1 MRAAADEAGVR
12 PFHSMTAAET
22 MLRPITPPGG
32 VEPDASVDHA
42 AELKRGA
49 WINLIAMLASNFR
62 GIFTLLTAR
71 LLGPATLGIFSVAW
85 ATTDLVSKI
94 GIFGLDDTIITFI
107 ARAEAAGDRARS
119 RALFRLAVFLGV
131 LQCALLAI
139 VAILFVR
146 LFGHRLGLDPQMVAA
161 LSVMLCAM
169 PVVALYRINTAV
181 SRGMKVMR
189 HDIFSRGIT
198 ETITTTLAFLGA
210 LWLGLKTFAPELA
223 VIVGMGASG
232 VVALFLAASL
242 FRSAPPAAVA
252 LSYREESGRLLAYAA
267 PISAY
272 DLLNAIIVRLD
283 VVMLGCFVGRAPG
296 VTLTTLG
303 IYGAAVEV
311 AGGLRKINQAFNPI
325 FAPIVAGLT
334 VGGDQEQAATAFSR
348 VSQWML
354 WILLPLV
361 AVMVLAGSVIL
372 GIYGPAFRQGGMW
385 LGIVAIACATNAFV
399 SLAET
404 VIMVQK
410 PRLNLLNSVIT
421 CAVALTA
428 NLWLISRFGV
438 TGAAFGI
445 LLPYV
450 LQGIL
455 RYRALRMV
463 FRWRNPW
470 GDIGHPLISALL
482 AIVPALGCRFL
493 INGVSGQLVGA
504 LVFLLVYLFAWL
516 HYRHSK
522 TIHSPM

>member
-1 MRAAADEAGVR
+1 
-12 PFHSMTAAET
+12 MTTAET
-22 MLRPITPPGG
+22 MLRPITPPGTF
-32 VEPDASVDHA
+32 ERRAPVDHG

-49 WINLIAMLASNFR
+49 WANFIAMLASNFR
-62 GIFTLLTAR
+62 GIFTFLVAR
-71 LLGPATLGIFSVAW
+71 LLGPAALGIFSVAW

-119 RALFRLAVFLGV
+119 RTLFRLAVFLGV
-131 LQCALLAI
+131 LQCAILA
-139 VAILFVR
+139 AIAITVVR
-146 LFGHRLGLDPQMVAA
+146 LFGNRLGLDPQMVAA

-198 ETITTTLAFLGA
+198 ETIVTTLAFLVA
-210 LWLGLKTFAPELA
+210 LNFGLKTFAPEIA

-232 VVALFLAASL
+232 IVALLLAASL
-242 FRSAPPAAVA
+242 FRSAAHLSPATH
-252 LSYREESGRLLAYAA
+252 SYLTESRRLLAYAA

-272 DLLNAIIVRLD
+272 DLLNSIIVRLD
-283 VVMLGCFVGRAPG
+283 VIMLGCFVGRAPG

-303 IYGAAVEV
+303 IYGAAVEI

-334 VGGDQEQAATAFSR
+334 VNGDQEHAAAAFSR
-348 VSQWML
+348 VAQWML
-354 WILLPLV
+354 WILLPLI

-410 PRLNLLNSVIT
+410 PRLNLLNSIIT

-455 RYRALRMV
+455 RYRALHLV

-470 GDIGHPLISALL
+470 GDVGQPLLAALIAAVPAFACRALISGIAGEVI
-482 AIVPALGCRFL
+482 AA
-493 INGVSGQLVGA
+493 VG
-504 LVFLLVYLFAWL
+504 FLLIYTGAWL
-516 HYRHSK
+516 YYRKVIASVRRAG
-522 TIHSPM
+522 

>member
-1 MRAAADEAGVR
+1 
-12 PFHSMTAAET
+12 MTAAET
-22 MLRPITPPGG
+22 VLRPIHPPGG
-32 VEPDASVDHA
+32 PERGESVDHG

-49 WINLIAMLASNFR
+49 RTNLIALLASNFR
-62 GIFTLLTAR
+62 GIFTFLVAR
-71 LLGPATLGIFSVAW
+71 LLGPAALGIFSVAW

-131 LQCALLAI
+131 FQCALLAGI
-139 VAILFVR
+139 SITLVR
-146 LFGHRLGLDPQMVAA
+146 LFGQRLGLNAQMVAA

-198 ETITTTLAFLGA
+198 ETIVTTLAFLAA
-210 LWLGLKTFAPELA
+210 LWLGSRTFAPEIA

-232 VVALFLAASL
+232 SVALFLAASL
-242 FRSAPPAAVA
+242 FRSAPGRSAA
-252 LSYREESGRLLAYAA
+252 LSYRAESRQLLAYAA
-267 PISAY
+267 PISGY

-334 VGGDQEQAATAFSR
+334 VDGDQEHAATAFSR

-361 AVMVLAGSVIL
+361 AVMVFAGSAIL
-372 GIYGPAFRQGGMW
+372 GIYGPTFRQGGMW
-385 LGIVAIACATNAFV
+385 LGIVAVACATNAFV

-410 PRLNLLNSVIT
+410 PRLNLLNSLIT
-421 CAVALTA
+421 CIVALTA
-428 NLWLISRFGV
+428 NLWLIGRFGV
-438 TGAAFGI
+438 TGAALGI

-463 FRWRNPW
+463 FRWRHPW
-470 GDIGHPLISALL
+470 GDIGHPLIAALL
-482 AIVPALGCRFL
+482 ASVPALVCRTM
-493 INGVSGQLVGA
+493 IDGITGQVIASGG
-504 LVFLLVYLFAWL
+504 FLLIYGGTWL
-516 HYRHSK
+516 YFRHSPPSNSA
-522 TIHSPM
+522 I

>member
-1 MRAAADEAGVR
+1 
-12 PFHSMTAAET
+12 MTTAET
-22 MLRPITPPGG
+22 MVRPITPPGDLG
-32 VEPDASVDHA
+32 GSAPVDHA

-49 WINLIAMLASNFR
+49 WTNLIALLASNFR
-62 GIFTLLTAR
+62 GIFTFLVAR
-71 LLGPATLGIFSVAW
+71 LLGPAALGIFSVAW

-131 LQCALLAI
+131 IQCALLAGI
-139 VAILFVR
+139 SIAAVR
-146 LFGHRLGLDPQMVAA
+146 LFGHRLSLDPQMVAA
-161 LSVMLCAM
+161 LSVMFCAM

-189 HDIFSRGIT
+189 HDIFSRGVT
-198 ETITTTLAFLGA
+198 ETIVTTLAFLAA
-210 LWLGLKTFAPELA
+210 LWFGLETFAPEIA

-242 FRSAPPAAVA
+242 FRPAPPRPET
-252 LSYREESGRLLAYAA
+252 LSYRIESRRLLAYAA

-272 DLLNAIIVRLD
+272 DLLNSVIVRLD

-334 VGGDQEQAATAFSR
+334 VDGDQTHATTAFSR

-361 AVMVLAGSVIL
+361 AVMVFAGSVIL
-372 GIYGPAFRQGGMW
+372 GIYGPAFQQGGMW
-385 LGIVAIACATNAFV
+385 LGIVALACATNAFV

-410 PRLNLLNSVIT
+410 PRLNLLNSLIT

-455 RYRALRMV
+455 RYRALRTV

-470 GDIGHPLISALL
+470 GDIGHPLIAALL
-482 AIVPALGCRFL
+482 ATVPAVACRVL
-493 INGVSGQLVGA
+493 IEGIAGQLSA
-504 LVFLLVYLFAWL
+504 ATAFLLVYGTAWL
-516 HYRHSK
+516 YYRRSETK
-522 TIHSPM
+522 A

>member
-1 MRAAADEAGVR
+1 
-12 PFHSMTAAET
+12 MTTAET

-32 VEPDASVDHA
+32 VERSTSVDQA

-49 WINLIAMLASNFR
+49 WANVIAMLASNFR
-62 GIFTLLTAR
+62 GIFTFLVAR
-71 LLGPATLGIFSVAW
+71 LLGPAALGIFSVAW

-107 ARAEAAGDRARS
+107 ARAEAAGDHARS
-119 RALFRLAVFLGV
+119 RMLFHLAVFLGV
-131 LQCALLAI
+131 IQCAILAGISI
-139 VAILFVR
+139 VLVR
-146 LFGHRLGLDPQMVAA
+146 LFGSQLGLDPQMVAA
-161 LSVMLCAM
+161 LSVMFCAM
-169 PVVALYRINTAV
+169 PVVALYRVNTAV

-198 ETITTTLAFLGA
+198 ETIVTTLAFLVA
-210 LWLGLKTFAPELA
+210 LWFGLKTFAPEIA
-223 VIVGMGASG
+223 VISGMGASG

-242 FRSAPPAAVA
+242 FRSVPSRPATI
-252 LSYREESGRLLAYAA
+252 SYRMESRRLLAYAA

-325 FAPIVAGLT
+325 FAPIIARLT
-334 VGGDQEQAATAFSR
+334 VDGDQDHAAVAFSR

-361 AVMVLAGSVIL
+361 AVMVLDGSVIL

-410 PRLNLLNSVIT
+410 PRLNLLNSIIT
-421 CAVALTA
+421 CVVALTA

-438 TGAAFGI
+438 TGAAVGI

-470 GDIGHPLISALL
+470 GDIGRPLIAGLL
-482 AIVPALGCRFL
+482 AVVPAFACRAM
-493 INGVSGQLVGA
+493 IEGISGQVIA
-504 LVFLLVYLFAWL
+504 AIVFLLAYGGAWL
-516 HYRHSK
+516 YHRRSA
-522 TIHSPM
+522 SPQALS

>member
-1 MRAAADEAGVR
+1 MTTAEA
-12 PFHSMTAAET
+12 
-22 MLRPITPPGG
+22 MLRPITPPGELG
-32 VEPDASVDHA
+32 QRPLLDQE

-49 WINLIAMLASNFR
+49 WTNLIALLASNFR
-62 GIFTLLTAR
+62 GIFTFLVAR
-71 LLGPATLGIFSVAW
+71 LLGPAALGVFSVVW

-107 ARAEAAGDRARS
+107 ARAEAVADRARS
-119 RALFRLAVFLGV
+119 HALFRLAVFLGV
-131 LQCALLAI
+131 VQCAILAGI
-139 VAILFVR
+139 AIAVVR
-146 LFGHRLGLDPQMVAA
+146 LYGHRLGLDPQMVAA

-198 ETITTTLAFLGA
+198 ETIVTTLAFLA
-210 LWLGLKTFAPELA
+210 AVWLGLKTFAPEIA
-223 VIVGMGASG
+223 VIIGMGASG
-232 VVALFLAASL
+232 TVALFLAASL
-242 FRSAPPAAVA
+242 FRAAPPHPPA
-252 LSYREESGRLLAYAA
+252 LSYRAESRRLLAYAA

-272 DLLNAIIVRLD
+272 DLLNAVIVRLD

-325 FAPIVAGLT
+325 FAPIAAGLT
-334 VGGDQEQAATAFSR
+334 VDGGQERAAAAFSR

-385 LGIVAIACATNAFV
+385 LGIIAIACATNAFV

-410 PRLNLLNSVIT
+410 PRLNLLNSIIT
-421 CAVALTA
+421 CVVALTA

-470 GDIGHPLISALL
+470 GDIGHPLVAALL
-482 AIVPALGCRFL
+482 ATVPALACRVM
-493 INGVSGQLVGA
+493 IEGTAGQLMASGA
-504 LVFLLVYLFAWL
+504 FLFVYGGAWL
-516 HYRHSK
+516 YHRRPG
-522 TIHSPM
+522 TQG

>member
-1 MRAAADEAGVR
+1 
-12 PFHSMTAAET
+12 MTAAET

-32 VEPDASVDHA
+32 VLHRVDPGP
-42 AELKRGA
+42 ELKRGA
-49 WINLIAMLASNFR
+49 WVNFIAMLASNFR
-62 GIFTLLTAR
+62 GIFTFLVAR
-71 LLGPATLGIFSVAW
+71 LLGPAALGVFSVAW

-119 RALFRLAVFLGV
+119 RALFHLAVFLGL
-131 LQCALLAI
+131 LQCAILA
-139 VAILFVR
+139 AISILVVR
-146 LFGHRLGLDPQMVAA
+146 LFGDRMSLDPQMVAA
-161 LSVMLCAM
+161 LSVMFCAM

-189 HDIFSRGIT
+189 HDIFSRGLT
-198 ETITTTLAFLGA
+198 ETVMTTLGFLGA
-210 LWLGLKTFAPELA
+210 LWFGFKTFGPEIA
-223 VIVGMGASG
+223 VIVGMGTSG
-232 VVALFLAASL
+232 LVAFALAASL
-242 FRSAPPAAVA
+242 FRSAPPRSPS
-252 LSYREESGRLLAYAA
+252 LSYRAEARRLLAYAA

-283 VVMLGCFVGRAPG
+283 VIMLGCFVGRAPG

-303 IYGAAVEV
+303 IYSAAVEV
-311 AGGLRKINQAFNPI
+311 ACGLRKINQAFNPI

-334 VGGDQEQAATAFSR
+334 IDGDQEHAAVAFSR

-361 AVMVLAGSVIL
+361 AVMTFAGSWIL
-372 GIYGPAFRQGGMW
+372 TLYGPAFAQGGLW
-385 LGIVAIACATNAFV
+385 LAIIALACATNAFV
-399 SLAET
+399 SLAEV

-410 PRLNLLNSVIT
+410 PRLNLLNSIIT
-421 CAVALTA
+421 CVVALMA

-470 GDIGHPLISALL
+470 GDIGRPLLAAVIAAAPAIACRMMIDGAIGQIISAV
-482 AIVPALGCRFL
+482 AFL
-493 INGVSGQLVGA
+493 VIYGG
-504 LVFLLVYLFAWL
+504 AWL
-516 HYRHSK
+516 HYRRSEP
-522 TIHSPM
+522 TQILV

>member
-1 MRAAADEAGVR
+1 
-12 PFHSMTAAET
+12 MTTAET
-22 MLRPITPPGG
+22 MLRPITPPGDLERG
-32 VEPDASVDHA
+32 APVDHG

-49 WINLIAMLASNFR
+49 WTNLIALLASNFR
-62 GIFTLLTAR
+62 GIFTFLVAR
-71 LLGPATLGIFSVAW
+71 LLGPAALGIFSVAW

-131 LQCALLAI
+131 LQCAILAGI
-139 VAILFVR
+139 SITVVR

-169 PVVALYRINTAV
+169 PAVALYRINTAV

-198 ETITTTLAFLGA
+198 ETIVTTLAFLAA
-210 LWLGLKTFAPELA
+210 LWLGLKTFAPEIA

-242 FRSAPPAAVA
+242 FRSTPPRPA
-252 LSYREESGRLLAYAA
+252 LSYRAESRRLLAYAA

-272 DLLNAIIVRLD
+272 DLLNAVIVRLD

-334 VGGDQEQAATAFSR
+334 VDGDQERAAVAFSR

-361 AVMVLAGSVIL
+361 AVMVLAGSLIL

-410 PRLNLLNSVIT
+410 PRLNLLNSIIT
-421 CAVALTA
+421 CVVALTA

-470 GDIGHPLISALL
+470 GDIGHPLIAALL
-482 AIVPALGCRFL
+482 AIVPALVCRTM
-493 INGVSGQLVGA
+493 IDGIAGQLIA
-504 LVFLLVYLFAWL
+504 AAVFLLVYGGAWL
-516 HYRHSK
+516 YHRRSEPPRP
-522 TIHSPM
+522 SN

>member
-1 MRAAADEAGVR
+1 
-12 PFHSMTAAET
+12 MTAAET
-22 MLRPITPPGG
+22 LLRPITPPGG
-32 VEPDASVDHA
+32 VVHRLDPGP
-42 AELKRGA
+42 ELKRGA
-49 WINLIAMLASNFR
+49 WTNFIAMLASNFR
-62 GIFTLLTAR
+62 GVFTFLVAR
-71 LLGPATLGIFSVAW
+71 LLGPAALGVFSVAW

-94 GIFGLDDTIITFI
+94 GLFGLDDAIITFI
-107 ARAEAAGDRARS
+107 ARAEAAGDRPRS

-131 LQCALLAI
+131 FQCAVLAAVSI
-139 VAILFVR
+139 MLVR
-146 LFGHRLGLDPQMVAA
+146 LFEHRFGLDPEMADA
-161 LSVMLCAM
+161 LSVMFCAM
-169 PVVALYRINTAV
+169 PVIALYRINTAV

-189 HDIFSRGIT
+189 HDIFSRGVT
-198 ETITTTLAFLGA
+198 ETIVTTVAFLLA
-210 LWLGLKTFAPELA
+210 LQLGLRTFGPEIA

-232 VVALFLAASL
+232 IVALCLAASL
-242 FRSAPPAAVA
+242 FRATPVRPAAF
-252 LSYREESGRLLAYAA
+252 SYAAESRRLLTYAA

-272 DLLNAIIVRLD
+272 DLLNSVIVRLD
-283 VVMLGCFVGRAPG
+283 VVMLGCFVGRAPS

-311 AGGLRKINQAFNPI
+311 AGGLRKLNQAFNPI

-334 VGGDQEQAATAFSR
+334 VDGDQEHAAMAFSR

-361 AVMVLAGSVIL
+361 AVMALAGSVIL

-385 LGIVAIACATNAFV
+385 LGIVALACATNAFV

-410 PRLNLLNSVIT
+410 PRLNLLNSIIT
-421 CAVALTA
+421 CFVALTA
-428 NLWLISRFGV
+428 NLWFIQRFGV

-463 FRWRNPW
+463 FRWQNPW
-470 GDIGHPLISALL
+470 GDIGRPLL
-482 AIVPALGCRFL
+482 AAIIAGIPAVVCRVMIEGMTGQVLGA
-493 INGVSGQLVGA
+493 V
-504 LVFLLVYLFAWL
+504 VFLLIYGGAWL
-516 HYRHSK
+516 HYRRSGARQ
-522 TIHSPM
+522 

>member
-1 MRAAADEAGVR
+1 
-12 PFHSMTAAET
+12 
-22 MLRPITPPGG
+22 
-32 VEPDASVDHA
+32 
-42 AELKRGA
+42 
-49 WINLIAMLASNFR
+49 
-62 GIFTLLTAR
+62 
-71 LLGPATLGIFSVAW
+71 
-85 ATTDLVSKI
+85 
-94 GIFGLDDTIITFI
+94 
-107 ARAEAAGDRARS
+107 
-119 RALFRLAVFLGV
+119 
-131 LQCALLAI
+131 
-139 VAILFVR
+139 
-146 LFGHRLGLDPQMVAA
+146 MVAA
-161 LSVMLCAM
+161 LSVMFCAM

-189 HDIFSRGIT
+189 HDIFSRGMT
-198 ETITTTLAFLGA
+198 ETIATTLAFLAA
-210 LWLGLKTFAPELA
+210 LWFGLKTLAPEIA
-223 VIVGMGASG
+223 VIAGMGASG
-232 VVALFLAASL
+232 LVALFLAASL
-242 FRSAPPAAVA
+242 FRAAPPRSPA
-252 LSYREESGRLLAYAA
+252 LSYSVESRALLAYAA

-272 DLLNAIIVRLD
+272 DLLNAVIVRLD

-334 VGGDQEQAATAFSR
+334 VDGDQEHAAVAFSR

-354 WILLPLV
+354 WILLPIV

-372 GIYGPAFRQGGMW
+372 GIYGPVFRQGGMW

-410 PRLNLLNSVIT
+410 PRLNLLNSIVT
-421 CAVALTA
+421 CFVALTA

-455 RYRALRMV
+455 RYRALRTV
-463 FRWRNPW
+463 FRWQNPW
-470 GDIGHPLISALL
+470 GDIGRPLL
-482 AIVPALGCRFL
+482 AAAVATAPALACRMM
-493 INGVSGQLVGA
+493 IDGTVGQLLASGA
-504 LVFLLVYLFAWL
+504 FLLIYGGAWL
-516 HYRHSK
+516 HHRRSAGG
-522 TIHSPM
+522 SNRFQQ

>member
-1 MRAAADEAGVR
+1 
-12 PFHSMTAAET
+12 MTASET
-22 MLRPITPPGG
+22 MLRPISPPGDLG
-32 VEPDASVDHA
+32 LGAPVDHGS
-42 AELKRGA
+42 ELKRGA
-49 WINLIAMLASNFR
+49 WTNLIALLASNFR
-62 GIFTLLTAR
+62 GVFTFLVAR
-71 LLGPATLGIFSVAW
+71 LLGPAALGVFSVAW

-107 ARAEAAGDRARS
+107 ARSEAAGDRARS
-119 RALFRLAVFLGV
+119 RALFRLAVLLGV
-131 LQCALLAI
+131 LQCAILAVVSI
-139 VAILFVR
+139 TLVR
-146 LFGHRLGLDPQMVAA
+146 LFGRRLGLDAEMMAA

-189 HDIFSRGIT
+189 HDIFSRGLT
-198 ETITTTLAFLGA
+198 ETIVTTLAFLAA
-210 LWLGLKTFAPELA
+210 LWFGLETFAPEIA

-232 VVALFLAASL
+232 VIALFLAASL
-242 FRSAPPAAVA
+242 FRSAPTQPVAVSFRPEA
-252 LSYREESGRLLAYAA
+252 RRLLAYAA

-272 DLLNAIIVRLD
+272 DLLNSVIVRLD

-303 IYGAAVEV
+303 IYGAVVEV

-334 VGGDQEQAATAFSR
+334 AEGDQEHAAAAFSR
-348 VSQWML
+348 VAQWML

-372 GIYGPAFRQGGMW
+372 GIYGPAFREGGMW
-385 LGIVAIACATNAFV
+385 LGIVATACATNAFV

-410 PRLNLLNSVIT
+410 PRLNLLNSIIT

-470 GDIGHPLISALL
+470 GDVGHPLMAALL
-482 AIVPALGCRFL
+482 AAVPALACRLLIEGIPGQIIATAAFL
-493 INGVSGQLVGA
+493 
-504 LVFLLVYLFAWL
+504 FVYGGAWL
-516 HYRHSK
+516 YYRRSAGK
-522 TIHSPM
+522 DFSSLQG

>member
-1 MRAAADEAGVR
+1 V
-12 PFHSMTAAET
+12 
-22 MLRPITPPGG
+22 
-32 VEPDASVDHA
+32 
-42 AELKRGA
+42 
-49 WINLIAMLASNFR
+49 
-62 GIFTLLTAR
+62 AR
-71 LLGPATLGIFSVAW
+71 LLGPAALGIFSVAW
-85 ATTDLVSKI
+85 AATDLVSKI

-107 ARAEAAGDRARS
+107 ARAEAVGDRARS

-131 LQCALLAI
+131 MQCAILA
-139 VAILFVR
+139 AISIAFVR
-146 LFGHRLGLDPQMVAA
+146 LFGNRLGLDRAMVAA
-161 LSVMLCAM
+161 LSVMFCAM

-198 ETITTTLAFLGA
+198 ETIVTTLAFLA
-210 LWLGLKTFAPELA
+210 AFSLGLTTFAPELA

-232 VVALFLAASL
+232 LVALLLAASL
-242 FRSAPPAAVA
+242 FRSTPARPAA
-252 LSYREESGRLLAYAA
+252 LSYPAEARQLLTYAA

-272 DLLNAIIVRLD
+272 YLLNAVIVRLD

-311 AGGLRKINQAFNPI
+311 AGGLRKVNQAFNPI

-334 VGGDQEQAATAFSR
+334 VGGDQEHAATAFSR

-361 AVMVLAGSVIL
+361 AVMALAGSLIL
-372 GIYGPAFRQGGMW
+372 SIYGPAFRQGGMW
-385 LGIVAIACATNAFV
+385 LGIVALACATNAFV

-410 PRLNLLNSVIT
+410 PRLNLLNSIIT
-421 CAVALTA
+421 CVIALTA

-455 RYRALRMV
+455 RYRTLRMV

-470 GDIGHPLISALL
+470 GDIGHPLIAAFL
-482 AIVPALGCRFL
+482 AAMPALVCRVM
-493 INGVSGQLVGA
+493 IGGVAGQLIASGA
-504 LVFLLVYLFAWL
+504 FLLVYGGAWL
-516 HYRHSK
+516 YYRRLVPSGVN
-522 TIHSPM
+522 